1 MLNQR
6 HVTKPFTTLAQNCKE
21 STIVFFLEKMV
32 TTFLSSQRRDTHQ
45 NATIVVTII
54 SELLSEFSNDAKMVV
69 TLLKSTIVNLLEH
82 AMMVEE
88 NLPSRPMI
96 FNLFINLF
104 RAPAYMVTPAV
115 RLVSNITPIDSLTN
129 KLFSPHLLCRCT
141 VLAGLRI
148 ITEKNMSY
156 YASFY
161 FQFMTKFAKLNHGIA
176 REFLP
181 QVRSQVICVE
191 KLRGVDHDA
200 SLRQV

>member
-6 HVTKPFTTLAQNCKE
+6 HVTKPFTTLTQNCKE
-21 STIVFFLEKMV
+21 PTMVFFLEKMV

-45 NATIVVTII
+45 NAPIVVTII

-104 RAPAYMVTPAV
+104 RAPAYMITPTV
-115 RLVSNITPIDSLTN
+115 RLVSYHINIT
-129 KLFSPHLLCRCT
+129 
-141 VLAGLRI
+141 
-148 ITEKNMSY
+148 
-156 YASFY
+156 
-161 FQFMTKFAKLNHGIA
+161 
-176 REFLP
+176 
-181 QVRSQVICVE
+181 
-191 KLRGVDHDA
+191 
-200 SLRQV
+200 